1 MNFLPDQD
9 ESSRKPTQSELSL
22 VLCSLVTS
30 RAVLMEDGVTVS
42 RKPEDERKVILN
54 LEREELQ
61 RVLGDTGGKMWKN
74 ILNA

>member
-42 RKPEDERKVILN
+42 RKPEDERKLVLN